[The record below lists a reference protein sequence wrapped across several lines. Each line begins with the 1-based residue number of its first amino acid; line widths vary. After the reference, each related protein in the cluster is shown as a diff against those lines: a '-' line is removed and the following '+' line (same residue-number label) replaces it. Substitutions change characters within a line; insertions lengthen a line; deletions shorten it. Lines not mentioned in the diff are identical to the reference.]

1 MKKKGTIVQYSAK
14 EIDEMLASGHDRT
27 DWERLRNMT
36 EEEVERNALED
47 NRRHGIPDDWYED
60 AVLMK
65 GPPTE
70 PISICVDYDV
80 LEYFRS
86 QGKRYQRRMN
96 DVLRAF
102 MEAEKNAK
110 R

>member
-1 MKKKGTIVQYSAK
+1 MIRTGQTN
-14 EIDEMLASGHDRT
+14 T
-27 DWERLRNMT
+27 DWERLDNMT
-36 EEEVERNALED
+36 EEEIERNALED

-70 PISICVDYDV
+70 ANLICVDHDV

-86 QGKRYQRRMN
+86 KGRGYQRRMN

-102 MEAEKNAK
+102 METEKNEK
-110 R
+110 RETKDRVG

>member
-1 MKKKGTIVQYSAK
+1 MKRKGTIVRYSAE
-14 EIDEMLASGHDRT
+14 EIKEMLDKGLDRT

-36 EEEVERNALED
+36 EEEVERNALEE
-47 NRRHGIPDDWYED
+47 NRRLGIPDDWYED

-65 GPPTE
+65 GPPTAANL
-70 PISICVDYDV
+70 ICVDHDV
-80 LEYFRS
+80 LEYFRGL
-86 QGKRYQRRMN
+86 GKGYRRRMN

-102 MEAEKNAK
+102 MEEEQK